1 LPIAILPS
9 GLRRSGDSREAA
21 TPYTSN
27 GSARAHQRSPNAS
40 VPASVTARYVTSQI
54 FTAASDPGSGLAS
67 SSHTKANSPS
77 AAGQ

>member
-1 LPIAILPS
+1 MVEGVAD
-9 GLRRSGDSREAA
+9 RDAA

-27 GSARAHQRSPNAS
+27 GSARAHQRTPKAS
-40 VPASVTARYVTSQI
+40 VPAIVTARYISSQI
-54 FTAASDPGSGLAS
+54 FTAASDPGSVLAS